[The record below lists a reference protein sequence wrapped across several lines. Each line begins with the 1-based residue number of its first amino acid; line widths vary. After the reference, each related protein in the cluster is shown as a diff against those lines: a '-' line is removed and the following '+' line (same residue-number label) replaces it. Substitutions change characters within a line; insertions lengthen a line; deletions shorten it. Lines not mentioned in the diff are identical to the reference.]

1 METQK
6 FKTVDEYIAA
16 QPEEKRAV
24 LQDIRKTVK
33 SAAPQATEVISYGMP
48 AVKGKGIIIYYAAQ
62 KEHYGLYPTAD
73 GIIAFE
79 QELSAYETSKGAIRF
94 PADKPIDHE
103 LITRIVSY
111 RVQRDAEKSR
121 K

>member
-1 METQK
+1 METPK

-16 QPEEKRAV
+16 QSEEKQVV
-24 LQDIRKTVK
+24 LQSIRQTVK
-33 SAAPQATEVISYGMP
+33 NAAPEATEVISYGMP
-48 AVKGKGIIIYYAAQ
+48 AVKGKGIIVYYAAQ

-73 GIIAFE
+73 GIAAFK
-79 QELSAYETSKGAIRF
+79 QELNNYETSKGAIRF

-111 RVQRDAEKSR
+111 RVRRDAEKNR